1 MPRKNQKETYLF
13 SNERKL
19 YLNDVKNQ
27 NHTDIISQEKN
38 K

>member
-13 SNERKL
+13 SKERKL
-19 YLNDVKNQ
+19 NLNDVKNQ
-27 NHTDIISQEKN
+27 NHTDLVPQEKN